1 MTELIDEWLKYIKN
15 NIGIKTYTEY
25 NRNCNN
31 IKQSIGHIKV
41 KDINVKIVDSL
52 LYISPIL
59 NKTVTSGHVYL
70 ATKTPKLYGK
80 LYDLTNKEHKLANFV
95 TRLNNI
101 FANKLLPL
109 IDDFKPDVIITT
121 HPFPTEMVSRLKSK
135 NEINIPL
142 ICIMTDYAPH
152 KAWIS
157 DNVDAYIV
165 ANDDMVTK
173 MITEGVDSK
182 SIYPYGIPVDEVFFE
197 EKEKQLV
204 IDELG
209 LDKNLP
215 TILMMAGSFG
225 VSNVFD
231 VYENIIDIDLDFQ
244 IILVTGKNQKL
255 YNHFERVVEESS
267 KKTKLIYFTNEINK
281 LMQASDIIITKPGG
295 LTVTEALACNIPM
308 AVFDAIPGQEE
319 ENADFLL
326 KHNMAVRISD
336 GNSCREAIVELL
348 RDSEKLED
356 MKEACKSF
364 DKNDST
370 KNIFLLINELIENN
384 NIINK

>member
-1 MTELIDEWLKYIKN
+1 MNILILSASTGGGHMRASKAIEGYMTQKN
-15 NIGIKTYTEY
+15 
-25 NRNCNN
+25 
-31 IKQSIGHIKV
+31 

-59 NKTVTSGHVYL
+59 NKTVTGGYVYL

-80 LYDLTNKEHKLANFV
+80 LYDLTNKDHKLANFV

-135 NEINIPL
+135 REINIPL

-152 KAWIS
+152 KAWIN
-157 DNVDAYIV
+157 DKVDAYIV
-165 ANDDMVTK
+165 ANDDMVAK
-173 MITEGVDSK
+173 MASEGVDARC
-182 SIYPYGIPVDEVFFE
+182 IYPYGIPVDEVFFE

-204 IDELG
+204 IEELG
-209 LDKNLP
+209 LNKNLP

-231 VYENIIDIDLDFQ
+231 VYENIMDIDLDFQ
-244 IILVTGKNQKL
+244 IILVTGRNQKL
-255 YNHFERVVEESS
+255 YKHFEEVVGNSP
-267 KKTKLIYFTNEINK
+267 KKTKLIYFTDEINK
-281 LMQASDIIITKPGG
+281 FMQASDIIITKPGG

-319 ENADFLL
+319 ENAEFLL
-326 KHNMAVRISD
+326 KHNMAVRIKD

-348 RDSEKLED
+348 KDGEKLED

-364 DKNDST
+364 HKNDST

-384 NIINK
+384 LIMSEK

>member
-1 MTELIDEWLKYIKN
+1 MNILILSASTGGGHMRASKAIEGYMTQQN
-15 NIGIKTYTEY
+15 
-25 NRNCNN
+25 
-31 IKQSIGHIKV
+31 

-59 NKTVTSGHVYL
+59 NKTITGGYVYL

-80 LYDLTNKEHKLANFV
+80 LYDLTNKDHKFANFV

-109 IDDFKPDVIITT
+109 IDEFRPDIIITT

-135 NEINIPL
+135 KEINIPL

-157 DNVDAYIV
+157 DKVDAYIV

-173 MITEGVDSK
+173 MIAEGVDSRC
-182 SIYPYGIPVDEVFFE
+182 IYPYGIPVDEVFFE

-204 IDELG
+204 IEELG

-244 IILVTGKNQKL
+244 IILVTGRNQKL
-255 YNHFERVVEESS
+255 YNHFEEVIGDTT
-267 KKTKLIYFTNEINK
+267 KNTKLIYFTEEINK
-281 LMQASDIIITKPGG
+281 FMQASDIIITKPGG

-308 AVFDAIPGQEE
+308 AVFNAIPGQEE

-336 GNSCREAIVELL
+336 GNSCRAAIVELL
-348 RDSEKLED
+348 KDSEKLED

-384 NIINK
+384 NIINNE

>member
-1 MTELIDEWLKYIKN
+1 MNILILSASTGGGHMRASKAIEGYMTQQN
-15 NIGIKTYTEY
+15 
-25 NRNCNN
+25 
-31 IKQSIGHIKV
+31 

-59 NKTVTSGHVYL
+59 NKTITGGYVYL

-80 LYDLTNKEHKLANFV
+80 LYDLTNKDHKFANFV

-109 IDDFKPDVIITT
+109 IDEFKPDIIITT

-135 NEINIPL
+135 KEINIPL

-152 KAWIS
+152 KAWI
-157 DNVDAYIV
+157 NNKVDAYIV

-173 MITEGVDSK
+173 MITQGVDSRC
-182 SIYPYGIPVDEVFFE
+182 IYPYGIPVDEVFFE

-204 IDELG
+204 IEELC

-225 VSNVFD
+225 VSNVFE
-231 VYENIIDIDLDFQ
+231 VYQNIIDIDIDFQ
-244 IILVTGKNQKL
+244 IILVTGRNQKL
-255 YNHFERVVEESS
+255 YNHFEEVIGDTN
-267 KKTKLIYFTNEINK
+267 KKTKLIYFTEEINK
-281 LMQASDIIITKPGG
+281 FMQASDIIITKPGG

-336 GNSCREAIVELL
+336 GDSCREAIVELL
-348 RDSEKLED
+348 KDREKLEN

-384 NIINK
+384 NTVYKK

>member
-1 MTELIDEWLKYIKN
+1 MNILILSASTGGGHMRASKAIESYMLK
-15 NIGIKTYTEY
+15 
-25 NRNCNN
+25 
-31 IKQSIGHIKV
+31 QD

-59 NKTVTSGHVYL
+59 NKTITSGYVYL

-80 LYDLTNKEHKLANFV
+80 LYDLSNKDRKFSNFV
-95 TRLNNI
+95 TRINNI

-121 HPFPTEMVSRLKSK
+121 HPFPTEMVSRLKLK

-152 KAWIS
+152 KAWLS
-157 DNVDAYIV
+157 EKVDAYIV
-165 ANDDMVTK
+165 ANDDMVAK
-173 MITEGVDSK
+173 MVAQGVSEEH
-182 SIYPYGIPVDEVFFE
+182 IYPYGIPVDEVFFE
-197 EKEKQLV
+197 EEEKQLV
-204 IDELG
+204 LEELN

-225 VSNVFD
+225 VANVFD
-231 VYENIIDIDLDFQ
+231 IYANIIDIDLDFQ
-244 IILVTGKNQKL
+244 IILVTGKNKKL
-255 YNHFERVVEESS
+255 YNQFEEVVGNSP
-267 KKTKLIYFTNEINK
+267 KNTKLIYFTNEINK
-281 LMQASDIIITKPGG
+281 FMQASDIIITKPGG

-308 AVFDAIPGQEE
+308 AIFDAIPGQEE
-319 ENADFLL
+319 ENAEFLI

-336 GNSCREAIVELL
+336 GNSCREAIVRLL
-348 RDSEKLED
+348 EDNGKLEN

-364 DKNDST
+364 DKNDSS
-370 KNIFLLINELIENN
+370 KNIFLLLNELIENN
-384 NIINK
+384 IIINK

>member
-1 MTELIDEWLKYIKN
+1 MNILILSASTGGGHMRASKAIEGYMTQQN
-15 NIGIKTYTEY
+15 
-25 NRNCNN
+25 
-31 IKQSIGHIKV
+31 
-41 KDINVKIVDSL
+41 KDINVRIVDSL

-59 NKTVTSGHVYL
+59 NKTVTGGYVYL

-80 LYDLTNKEHKLANFV
+80 LYDLTNKDHKLANFV

-109 IDDFKPDVIITT
+109 IDEFKPDIIITT

-135 NEINIPL
+135 KEINIPL

-152 KAWIS
+152 KAWIN
-157 DNVDAYIV
+157 DKVDAYIV

-173 MITEGVDSK
+173 MISEGVDSRC
-182 SIYPYGIPVDEVFFE
+182 IYPYGIPVDEVFFE
-197 EKEKQLV
+197 EKEKQLL
-204 IDELG
+204 IEELG

-231 VYENIIDIDLDFQ
+231 VYENIIDIDFDFQ
-244 IILVTGKNQKL
+244 IILVTGRNQKL
-255 YNHFERVVEESS
+255 YNNFEKVIGNSP
-267 KKTKLIYFTNEINK
+267 KNTKLIYFTDEINNF
-281 LMQASDIIITKPGG
+281 MQASDIIITKPGG

-319 ENADFLL
+319 ENAEFLL

-336 GNSCREAIVELL
+336 GNSCRAAIVELL
-348 RDSEKLED
+348 KDSEKLEG
-356 MKEACKSF
+356 MKKACKSF

-370 KNIFLLINELIENN
+370 KNIFLLINELIEKNI
-384 NIINK
+384 IINKQ

>member
-1 MTELIDEWLKYIKN
+1 MNILILSASTGGGHMRASKAIEGYMTQQN
-15 NIGIKTYTEY
+15 
-25 NRNCNN
+25 
-31 IKQSIGHIKV
+31 

-59 NKTVTSGHVYL
+59 NKTVTGGYVYL

-80 LYDLTNKEHKLANFV
+80 LYDLTNKDHKLANFV

-109 IDDFKPDVIITT
+109 IDEFKPDIIITT

-135 NEINIPL
+135 KEINIPL

-152 KAWIS
+152 KAWIN
-157 DNVDAYIV
+157 DKVDAYIV

-173 MITEGVDSK
+173 MISEGVDLRC
-182 SIYPYGIPVDEVFFE
+182 IYPYGIPVDEVFFE

-204 IDELG
+204 IEELG

-215 TILMMAGSFG
+215 TILMMAASFG

-231 VYENIIDIDLDFQ
+231 VYENIIDIDFDFQ
-244 IILVTGKNQKL
+244 IILVTGRNQKL
-255 YNHFERVVEESS
+255 YNNFEKVIGNSP
-267 KKTKLIYFTNEINK
+267 KNTKLIYFTDEINNF
-281 LMQASDIIITKPGG
+281 MQASDIIITKPGG

-319 ENADFLL
+319 ENAEFLL

-336 GNSCREAIVELL
+336 GNSCRAAIVELL
-348 RDSEKLED
+348 KDSEKLEG
-356 MKEACKSF
+356 MKKACKSF

-370 KNIFLLINELIENN
+370 KNIFLLINELIEKNI
-384 NIINK
+384 IINKQ

>member
-1 MTELIDEWLKYIKN
+1 MNILILSASTGGGHMRASKAIEGYMTQKN
-15 NIGIKTYTEY
+15 
-25 NRNCNN
+25 
-31 IKQSIGHIKV
+31 

-59 NKTVTSGHVYL
+59 NKTVTSGYVYL
-70 ATKTPKLYGK
+70 ATKTPRLYGK
-80 LYDLTNKEHKLANFV
+80 LYDLTNKDHKLANFV

-135 NEINIPL
+135 REINIPL

-152 KAWIS
+152 KAWIN
-157 DNVDAYIV
+157 DKVDAYIV
-165 ANDDMVTK
+165 ANDDMVAK
-173 MITEGVDSK
+173 MASEGVDARC
-182 SIYPYGIPVDEVFFE
+182 IYPYGIPVDEVFFE

-204 IDELG
+204 IEELG
-209 LDKNLP
+209 LNKNLP

-225 VSNVFD
+225 VSNVFE

-244 IILVTGKNQKL
+244 IILVTGRNQKL
-255 YNHFERVVEESS
+255 YKHFEEVIGNSP
-267 KKTKLIYFTNEINK
+267 KKTKLIYFTDEINK
-281 LMQASDIIITKPGG
+281 FMQASDIIITKPGG

-319 ENADFLL
+319 ENAEFLL
-326 KHNMAVRISD
+326 KHNMAVRIKD

-348 RDSEKLED
+348 KDGEKLED

>member
-1 MTELIDEWLKYIKN
+1 MNILILSASTGGGHMRASKAIEGYMTQQN
-15 NIGIKTYTEY
+15 
-25 NRNCNN
+25 
-31 IKQSIGHIKV
+31 

-59 NKTVTSGHVYL
+59 NKTVTGGYVYL

-80 LYDLTNKEHKLANFV
+80 LYDLTNKDHKLANFV

-109 IDDFKPDVIITT
+109 IDEFKPDIIITT

-135 NEINIPL
+135 KEINIPL

-152 KAWIS
+152 KAWIN
-157 DNVDAYIV
+157 DKVDAYIV

-173 MITEGVDSK
+173 MISEGVDSRC
-182 SIYPYGIPVDEVFFE
+182 IYPYGIPVDEVFFE

-204 IDELG
+204 IEELG

-231 VYENIIDIDLDFQ
+231 VYENIIDIDFDFQ
-244 IILVTGKNQKL
+244 IILVTGRNQKL
-255 YNHFERVVEESS
+255 YNNFEKVIGNSP
-267 KKTKLIYFTNEINK
+267 KNTKLIYFTDEINNF
-281 LMQASDIIITKPGG
+281 MQASDIIITKPGG

-319 ENADFLL
+319 ENAEFLL

-336 GNSCREAIVELL
+336 GNSCRAAIVELL
-348 RDSEKLED
+348 KDSEKLEG
-356 MKEACKSF
+356 MKKACKSF

-370 KNIFLLINELIENN
+370 KNIFLLINELIEKNI
-384 NIINK
+384 IINKQ

>member
-1 MTELIDEWLKYIKN
+1 MNILILSASTGGGHMRASKAIEGYMTQQN
-15 NIGIKTYTEY
+15 
-25 NRNCNN
+25 
-31 IKQSIGHIKV
+31 

-59 NKTVTSGHVYL
+59 NKTITSGYVYL

-80 LYDLTNKEHKLANFV
+80 LYDLTNKEHRLANFV

-109 IDDFKPDVIITT
+109 IDDFRPDVIITT

-135 NEINIPL
+135 GEINIPL

-152 KAWIS
+152 KAWI
-157 DNVDAYIV
+157 NKKVDAYIV
-165 ANDDMVTK
+165 ANDDMVGK
-173 MITEGVDSK
+173 MINEGVDVNT
-182 SIYPYGIPVDEVFFE
+182 IYQYGIPIDEVFFE

-204 IDELG
+204 LEELG
-209 LDKNLP
+209 FDKSLQ

-225 VSNVFD
+225 VTNVFD

-244 IILVTGKNQKL
+244 IILVTGRNQKL
-255 YNHFERVVEESS
+255 YNHFEKVIDDSP
-267 KKTKLIYFTNEINK
+267 KKTKLIYFTDEINK
-281 LMQASDIIITKPGG
+281 YMQASDIIITKPGG

-319 ENADFLL
+319 ENAEFLL
-326 KHNMAVRISD
+326 KHNMAVRIKD
-336 GNSCREAIVELL
+336 GDSCRNSIVELL
-348 RDSEKLED
+348 KDEGKLEN

-370 KNIFLLINELIENN
+370 KNIFLLINELIANN
-384 NIINK
+384 NLIENDN

>member
-1 MTELIDEWLKYIKN
+1 MNILILSASTGGGHMRASKAIEGYMTQKN
-15 NIGIKTYTEY
+15 
-25 NRNCNN
+25 
-31 IKQSIGHIKV
+31 

-59 NKTVTSGHVYL
+59 NKTVTGGYVYL

-80 LYDLTNKEHKLANFV
+80 LYDLTNKDHKFANFV

-109 IDDFKPDVIITT
+109 IDEFRPDIIITT

-135 NEINIPL
+135 KEINIPL

-157 DNVDAYIV
+157 DKVDAYIV

-173 MITEGVDSK
+173 MIAEGVDSRC
-182 SIYPYGIPVDEVFFE
+182 IYPYGIPVDEVFFE

-204 IDELG
+204 IEELG

-244 IILVTGKNQKL
+244 IILVTGRNQKL
-255 YNHFERVVEESS
+255 YNHFEEVIGSS
-267 KKTKLIYFTNEINK
+267 PKKTKLIYFTDEINK
-281 LMQASDIIITKPGG
+281 FMQASDIIITKPGG

-308 AVFDAIPGQEE
+308 AVFNAIPGQEE
-319 ENADFLL
+319 ENAEFLL

-336 GNSCREAIVELL
+336 GNSCRAAIVELL
-348 RDSEKLED
+348 KDSEKLED

-370 KNIFLLINELIENN
+370 KNIFLLINELMENN
-384 NIINK
+384 NIINNQ

>member
-1 MTELIDEWLKYIKN
+1 MNILILSASTGGGHMRASKAIEGYMTQQN
-15 NIGIKTYTEY
+15 
-25 NRNCNN
+25 
-31 IKQSIGHIKV
+31 

-59 NKTVTSGHVYL
+59 NKTVTGGYVYL

-80 LYDLTNKEHKLANFV
+80 LYDLTNKDHKLANFV

-109 IDDFKPDVIITT
+109 IDEFRPDIIITT

-135 NEINIPL
+135 KEINIPL

-152 KAWIS
+152 KAWIN
-157 DNVDAYIV
+157 DKVDAYIV

-173 MITEGVDSK
+173 MVTEGVDSRC
-182 SIYPYGIPVDEVFFE
+182 IYPYGIPVDEVFFE

-204 IDELG
+204 IEDLG
-209 LDKNLP
+209 LDKSLP

-255 YNHFERVVEESS
+255 YNHFEEVIGSS
-267 KKTKLIYFTNEINK
+267 PKKTKLIYFTEEINK
-281 LMQASDIIITKPGG
+281 FMQASDIIITKPGG

-319 ENADFLL
+319 ENAEFLL

-336 GNSCREAIVELL
+336 GNSCREAIIELL
-348 RDSEKLED
+348 KDGEKLED

-384 NIINK
+384 DIMNKE

>member
-1 MTELIDEWLKYIKN
+1 MNILILSASTGGGHMRASKAIEGYMTPKN
-15 NIGIKTYTEY
+15 
-25 NRNCNN
+25 
-31 IKQSIGHIKV
+31 

-59 NKTVTSGHVYL
+59 NKTVTSGYVYL
-70 ATKTPKLYGK
+70 ATKTPRLYGK
-80 LYDLTNKEHKLANFV
+80 LYDLTNKDHKLANFV

-135 NEINIPL
+135 REINIPL

-152 KAWIS
+152 KAWIN
-157 DNVDAYIV
+157 DKVDAYIV
-165 ANDDMVTK
+165 ANDDMVAK
-173 MITEGVDSK
+173 MASEGVDARC
-182 SIYPYGIPVDEVFFE
+182 IYPYGIPVDEVFFE

-204 IDELG
+204 IEELG
-209 LDKNLP
+209 LNKNLP

-225 VSNVFD
+225 VSNVFE

-244 IILVTGKNQKL
+244 IILVTGRNQKL
-255 YNHFERVVEESS
+255 YKHFEEVIGNSP
-267 KKTKLIYFTNEINK
+267 KKTKLIYFTDEINK
-281 LMQASDIIITKPGG
+281 FMQASDIIITKPGG

-319 ENADFLL
+319 ENAEFLL
-326 KHNMAVRISD
+326 KHNMAVRIKD

-348 RDSEKLED
+348 KDGEKLED

-384 NIINK
+384 FIMNEK

>member
-1 MTELIDEWLKYIKN
+1 MNILILSASTGGGHMRASKAIESYM
-15 NIGIKTYTEY
+15 
-25 NRNCNN
+25 
-31 IKQSIGHIKV
+31 IKQD

-59 NKTVTSGHVYL
+59 NKTITSGYVYL

-80 LYDLTNKEHKLANFV
+80 LYDLSNKDRKFSNFV
-95 TRLNNI
+95 TRINNI

-121 HPFPTEMVSRLKSK
+121 HPFPTEMVSRLKLK

-152 KAWIS
+152 KAWLS
-157 DNVDAYIV
+157 EKVDAYIV
-165 ANDDMVTK
+165 ANDDMVAK
-173 MITEGVDSK
+173 MVAQGVSEEH
-182 SIYPYGIPVDEVFFE
+182 IYPYGIPVDEVFFE
-197 EKEKQLV
+197 EEEKQLV
-204 IDELG
+204 LEELN

-225 VSNVFD
+225 VANVFD
-231 VYENIIDIDLDFQ
+231 IYANIIDINLDFQ
-244 IILVTGKNQKL
+244 IILVTGKNKKL
-255 YNHFERVVEESS
+255 YNQFEEVVGNSP
-267 KKTKLIYFTNEINK
+267 KNTKLIYFTNEINK
-281 LMQASDIIITKPGG
+281 FMQASDIIITKPGG

-308 AVFDAIPGQEE
+308 AIFDAIPGQEE
-319 ENADFLL
+319 ENAEFLI

-336 GNSCREAIVELL
+336 GNSCREAIVRLL
-348 RDSEKLED
+348 EDNGKLEN

-364 DKNDST
+364 DKNDSS
-370 KNIFLLINELIENN
+370 KNIFLLLNELIENN
-384 NIINK
+384 IIINK

>member
-1 MTELIDEWLKYIKN
+1 MNILILSASTGGGHMRASKAIGGYMTQKN
-15 NIGIKTYTEY
+15 T
-25 NRNCNN
+25 
-31 IKQSIGHIKV
+31 
-41 KDINVKIVDSL
+41 DINVKIVDSL

-59 NKTVTSGHVYL
+59 NKTVTGGYVYL

-80 LYDLTNKEHKLANFV
+80 LYDLTNKDHKFANFV

-109 IDDFKPDVIITT
+109 IDDFRPDIIITT

-135 NEINIPL
+135 KEINIPL

-157 DNVDAYIV
+157 DKVDAYIV

-173 MITEGVDSK
+173 MITEGVDSRC
-182 SIYPYGIPVDEVFFE
+182 IYPYGIPVDEVFFE

-204 IDELG
+204 IEELG

-244 IILVTGKNQKL
+244 IILVTGRNQKL
-255 YNHFERVVEESS
+255 YNNFEEVIGSS
-267 KKTKLIYFTNEINK
+267 PKKTKLIYFTDEINK
-281 LMQASDIIITKPGG
+281 FMQASDIIITKPGG

-308 AVFDAIPGQEE
+308 AVFNAIPGQEE
-319 ENADFLL
+319 ENAEFLL

-336 GNSCREAIVELL
+336 GNSCRAAIVELL
-348 RDSEKLED
+348 KDSEKLED

-384 NIINK
+384 NIINNE

>member
-1 MTELIDEWLKYIKN
+1 MNILILSASTGGGHMRASKAIERYMLK
-15 NIGIKTYTEY
+15 
-25 NRNCNN
+25 
-31 IKQSIGHIKV
+31 QD

-59 NKTVTSGHVYL
+59 NKTITSGYVYL

-80 LYDLTNKEHKLANFV
+80 LYDLSNKDRKFSNFV
-95 TRLNNI
+95 TRINNI

-121 HPFPTEMVSRLKSK
+121 HPFPTEMVSRLKLK

-152 KAWIS
+152 KAWLS
-157 DNVDAYIV
+157 EKVDAYIV
-165 ANDDMVTK
+165 ANDDMVAK
-173 MITEGVDSK
+173 MVAQGVSEEH
-182 SIYPYGIPVDEVFFE
+182 IYPYGIPVDEVFFE
-197 EKEKQLV
+197 EEEKQLV
-204 IDELG
+204 LEELN

-225 VSNVFD
+225 VANVFD
-231 VYENIIDIDLDFQ
+231 IYANIIDIDLDFQ
-244 IILVTGKNQKL
+244 IILVTGKNKKL
-255 YNHFERVVEESS
+255 YNQFEEVVGNSP
-267 KKTKLIYFTNEINK
+267 KNTKLIYFTNEINK
-281 LMQASDIIITKPGG
+281 FMQASDIIITKPGG

-308 AVFDAIPGQEE
+308 AIFDAIPGQEE
-319 ENADFLL
+319 ENAEFLI

-336 GNSCREAIVELL
+336 GNSCREAIVRLL
-348 RDSEKLED
+348 EDNGKLEN

-364 DKNDST
+364 DKNDSS
-370 KNIFLLINELIENN
+370 KNIFLLLNELIENKR
-384 NIINK
+384 IINK

>member
-1 MTELIDEWLKYIKN
+1 MNILILSASTGGGHMRASKAIESYM
-15 NIGIKTYTEY
+15 
-25 NRNCNN
+25 
-31 IKQSIGHIKV
+31 IKQD

-59 NKTVTSGHVYL
+59 NKTITSGYVYL

-80 LYDLTNKEHKLANFV
+80 LYDLSNKDRKFSNFV
-95 TRLNNI
+95 TRINNI

-121 HPFPTEMVSRLKSK
+121 HPFPTEMVSRLKLK

-152 KAWIS
+152 KAWLS
-157 DNVDAYIV
+157 EKVDAYIV
-165 ANDDMVTK
+165 ANDDMVAK
-173 MITEGVDSK
+173 MVAQGVSEEH
-182 SIYPYGIPVDEVFFE
+182 IYPYGIPVDEVFFE
-197 EKEKQLV
+197 EEEKQLV
-204 IDELG
+204 LEELN

-225 VSNVFD
+225 VANVFD
-231 VYENIIDIDLDFQ
+231 IYANIIDIDLDFQ
-244 IILVTGKNQKL
+244 IILVTGKNKKL
-255 YNHFERVVEESS
+255 YNQFEEVVGNSP
-267 KKTKLIYFTNEINK
+267 KNTKLIYFTNEINK
-281 LMQASDIIITKPGG
+281 FMQASDIIITKPGG

-308 AVFDAIPGQEE
+308 AIFDAIPGQEE
-319 ENADFLL
+319 ENAEFLI

-336 GNSCREAIVELL
+336 GNSCREAIVRLL
-348 RDSEKLED
+348 EDNGKLEN

-364 DKNDST
+364 DKNDSS
-370 KNIFLLINELIENN
+370 KNIFLLLNELIENKR
-384 NIINK
+384 IINK